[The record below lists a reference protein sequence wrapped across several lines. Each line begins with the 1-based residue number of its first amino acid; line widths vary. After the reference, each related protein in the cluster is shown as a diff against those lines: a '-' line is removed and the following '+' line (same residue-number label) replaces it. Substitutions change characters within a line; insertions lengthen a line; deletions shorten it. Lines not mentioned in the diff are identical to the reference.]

1 MTPDQFRAARL
12 SLGLTPSQLAAEWEM
27 VDEWGKT
34 VNGERTIRRWE
45 SGDRAV
51 SKVTAY
57 CIRLMVTVK
66 NSS

>member
-12 SLGLTPSQLAAEWEM
+12 SLGLTQIQLAAEWGM
-27 VDEWGKT
+27 TD
-34 VNGERTIRRWE
+34 NGERSIRRWE

-57 CIRLMVTVK
+57 CIRLMVAVK
-66 NSS
+66 NSA

>member
-12 SLGLTPSQLAAEWEM
+12 SLGLTQIQLAAEWGM
-27 VDEWGKT
+27 TD
-34 VNGERTIRRWE
+34 NGERTIRRWE
-45 SGDRAV
+45 NGDRAV
-51 SKVTAY
+51 GRVTAY

>member
-1 MTPDQFRAARL
+1 MTPDQFRNARL
-12 SLGLTPSQLAAEWEM
+12 SLGLTQIQLAAEWGM
-27 VDEWGKT
+27 TD
-34 VNGERTIRRWE
+34 NGERTIRRWE

-57 CIRLMVTVK
+57 CIRLMVAVK

>member
-1 MTPDQFRAARL
+1 MTPDQFRNARL
-12 SLGLTPSQLAAEWEM
+12 SLGMTQIQLAAEWGM
-27 VDEWGKT
+27 TD
-34 VNGERTIRRWE
+34 NGERTIRRWE

>member
-1 MTPDQFRAARL
+1 MTPDQFRNARL
-12 SLGLTPSQLAAEWEM
+12 SLGLTQIQLAT
-27 VDEWGKT
+27 EWGMT
-34 VNGERTIRRWE
+34 DNGERSIRRWE

-57 CIRLMVTVK
+57 CIRLMVAVK

>member
-12 SLGLTPSQLAAEWEM
+12 SLGLTQIQLA
-27 VDEWGKT
+27 DEWGMT
-34 VNGERTIRRWE
+34 DNGERTIRRWE
-45 SGDRAV
+45 NGERAV

-57 CIRLMVTVK
+57 AIRLMVAVK

>member
-12 SLGLTPSQLAAEWEM
+12 SLGMTQIQLAAEWGM
-27 VDEWGKT
+27 TD
-34 VNGERTIRRWE
+34 NGERTIRRWE
-45 SGDRAV
+45 NGDRAV

-57 CIRLMVTVK
+57 CIRLMVAVK

>member
-1 MTPDQFRAARL
+1 MNPDQFRDARL
-12 SLGLTPSQLAAEWEM
+12 SLGLTQIQLAAEWGM
-27 VDEWGKT
+27 TD
-34 VNGERTIRRWE
+34 NGERTIRRWE

-57 CIRLMVTVK
+57 CIRLMVAVK

>member
-1 MTPDQFRAARL
+1 MNRHQFRAARL
-12 SLGLTPSQLAAEWEM
+12 SLGLTPSQLAAEWGM

-34 VNGERTIRRWE
+34 DNGERSIRRWE

-57 CIRLMVTVK
+57 CIRLMVAVK
-66 NSS
+66 NSA

>member
-1 MTPDQFRAARL
+1 MTPEQFRAARDAL
-12 SLGLTPSQLAAEWEM
+12 DLTPSQLAAEWGM

-34 VNGERTIRRWE
+34 DNGERSIRRWE

-57 CIRLMVTVK
+57 CIRLMVAVK
-66 NSS
+66 NSA

>member
-12 SLGLTPSQLAAEWEM
+12 ALGLTQIQLAAEWGM
-27 VDEWGKT
+27 GAS
-34 VNGERTIRRWE
+34 GERTIRRWE
-45 SGDRAV
+45 SGERAV

-57 CIRLMVTVK
+57 CIRLMVAVK

>member
-12 SLGLTPSQLAAEWEM
+12 SLGLTQIQIAT
-27 VDEWGKT
+27 EWGMT
-34 VNGERTIRRWE
+34 DNGARTIRRWE

-57 CIRLMVTVK
+57 CIRLMVAVK
-66 NSS
+66 NSA